1 MNKNQTVYLSIVV
14 PVTSMAGSF
23 GKLTDWLSR
32 INQSPWEVI
41 LIHDYRDSG
50 TSLELKSIVEKFHD
64 LKIILFEGEFGSP
77 GIARNKGIDLSTGEW
92 VTFWDSDD
100 SPQIAEVKK
109 IFLNDFERGTDVIVA
124 NYVEIDVRKNLQIEH
139 KLSQKF
145 VNEIAKD
152 PGLWRFIIRKSFISN
167 NRFSNLKM
175 AEDQLFLVLLMKQN
189 PKIVLF
195 PLHIY
200 HYFNGQ
206 PGQLTKNKSALN
218 DLNSAIYYMLKI
230 PNLNDNAEFNGIILL
245 KLIISG
251 LKLSDLSIK
260 LKILI
265 KLVGILL
272 SPNKSNHRIIW
283 KGASY
288 MIKSVIKR

>member
-1 MNKNQTVYLSIVV
+1 MNRNQPVYLSIVV
-14 PVTSMAGSF
+14 PVTSMAGSL

-41 LIHDYRDSG
+41 LIHDYRDSD
-50 TSLELKSIVEKFHD
+50 TSLELKMIVEKFHD

-92 VTFWDSDD
+92 VTFWDCDD

-109 IFLNDFERGTDVIVA
+109 IFSNNFESGTDVIVA
-124 NYVEIDVRKNLQIEH
+124 NYVEIDVSRNIQVEH
-139 KLSQKF
+139 KLSEKF
-145 VNEIAKD
+145 LNELAKN
-152 PGLWRFIIRKSFISN
+152 PGLWRFVFRRSFISST
-167 NRFSNLKM
+167 RFSNLKM
-175 AEDQLFLVLLMKQN
+175 GEDQLFLVLLMKQK
-189 PKIVLF
+189 PKIISF
-195 PLHIY
+195 PTHTY
-200 HYFNGQ
+200 HYFNGR
-206 PGQLTKNKSALN
+206 PGQQTKNKLALN
-218 DLNSAIYYMLKI
+218 DLNSAINYMLKI
-230 PNLNDNAEFNGIILL
+230 PNLNYNAEFNGIILL

-265 KLVGILL
+265 KLFGIML
-272 SPNKSNHRIIW
+272 SPNNSNHRILW

-288 MIKSVIKR
+288 MSKSVLKR